1 MDLSE
6 RFKNMTL
13 NGEKSDDLKQDSL
26 KRWMKGCEK
35 LQPDSKLK
43 KTTNIYESTA
53 RVYSTVLLKVN
64 PWEQLHYYKVQ
75 ILKHK
80 TENKFWL
87 FRTWGTIITPH
98 GDDLLRELP
107 KKVCIRKYR
116 WLVKSRLKRDFV
128 TLDIEQ
134 GSTLNLEDSFESKL
148 IPSVQNLMKLIFNTE
163 NIRKVMQ
170 DFNLDT
176 NRLRPGQLSN
186 KKIRQAYAK
195 LKMILQAISI
205 VNDKADDKV
214 VIINEAS
221 AKFYSCIPHL
231 PGKIRLLN
239 DRKIIQEKLDMLDEL
254 SEIYL
259 ADKIMNYR
267 TGEICN
273 VLDIYYSKLKTD
285 IKELS
290 VNAKEF
296 EIIQQYIEKTHSFVH
311 NKYEIEVKKI
321 FVVNRAGEAQRF
333 NNRTRGIGNR
343 MLLWHGTAV
352 TNISSILLKGLRVPK
367 KSFSST
373 SHIFGRGIYFAD
385 VVSKS
390 ANFCRVKGQN
400 STVLLLLCEVA
411 LGSMEEKYEPDNN
424 LVLPKKKHSVFARGQ
439 YGPNCDDCT
448 EISPGVKV
456 PYGKL
461 VEQKLSEKSKLKL
474 IHNEYVV
481 YDPAQIKIKYLV
493 QIKFNN
499 APPQAVI

>member
-1 MDLSE
+1 MDLSQHL
-6 RFKNMTL
+6 KNLTL
-13 NGEKSDDLKQDSL
+13 NGEKSDDLKQESL
-26 KRWMKGCEK
+26 KCWINCCEK
-35 LQPDSKLK
+35 LQPNSKLK
-43 KTTNIYESTA
+43 KITNIYESTV

-64 PWEQLHYYKVQ
+64 PWEQLHYYKIQ

-107 KKVCIRKYR
+107 RKVCINKYR

-128 TLDIEQ
+128 TLDIE
-134 GSTLNLEDSFESKL
+134 GSNLNFKDNFESKL
-148 IPSVQNLMKLIFNTE
+148 IPSIQQLIQLIFNTE

-186 KKIRQAYAK
+186 KRIRQAYGK

-205 VNDKADDKV
+205 VNDKDDEKV

-231 PGKIRLLN
+231 PGKIKLLN
-239 DRKIIQEKLDMLDEL
+239 DKKILQEKLDMLDEL
-254 SEIYL
+254 SEINL

-267 TGEICN
+267 TGELCN
-273 VLDIYYSKLKTD
+273 VLDIYYSRLKAD

-296 EIIQQYIEKTHSFVH
+296 EIIEKYIENTHSFVH

-321 FVVNRAGEAQRF
+321 FVINRAGEAQRF

-343 MLLWHGTAV
+343 MLLWHGTKV

-367 KSFSST
+367 KSASST
-373 SHIFGRGIYFAD
+373 SHMLGRGIYFAD

-390 ANFCRVKGQN
+390 ANYCRVKGQN
-400 STVLLLLCEVA
+400 STALLMLCEVA
-411 LGSMEEKYEPDNN
+411 LGNMEEKYEPDNN
-424 LVLPKKKHSVFARGQ
+424 LVLPKKKHSAFARGQ
-439 YGPNCDDCT
+439 YGPTCHECT

-499 APPQAVI
+499 APRQAVI